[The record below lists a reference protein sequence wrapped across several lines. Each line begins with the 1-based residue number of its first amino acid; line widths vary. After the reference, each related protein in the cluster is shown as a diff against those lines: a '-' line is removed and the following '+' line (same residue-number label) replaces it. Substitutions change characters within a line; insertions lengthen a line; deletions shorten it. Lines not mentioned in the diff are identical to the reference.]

1 MTEAFDRVRGVR
13 ELPLFP
19 LPIALFPGVP
29 LPLHIFEPRYQ
40 EMLKDARAG
49 NDFIGISYFDAGESD
64 ARTPPVGHVGCVAE
78 IVEAQEQPDGRANI
92 ITVGIIRYHIDEYV
106 ERGDSYLVGRPSFF
120 EDDAED
126 DAELNARA
134 REVTDLFMRIARA
147 MRSLNNE
154 RAMLPDLPEAD
165 PERLSF
171 LIAAALE
178 IESEIKL
185 ELLEMRS
192 TVGRLTRIRD
202 MLKQA
207 ASGYEERARVHGVAK
222 TNGHSGKNFPIG

>member
-1 MTEAFDRVRGVR
+1 MSEAFDRVRGVR

-29 LPLHIFEPRYQ
+29 LPLHIFEPRYR

-49 NDFIGISYFDAGESD
+49 NNFIGISYFEAGESEVT
-64 ARTPPVGHVGCVAE
+64 TPPVGHVGCVAE

-126 DAELNARA
+126 DKELNKRA

-154 RAMLPDLPEAD
+154 RATLPDLPEAD

-178 IESEIKL
+178 IDSDIKL

-192 TVGRLTRIRD
+192 TTNRLTRIRD
-202 MLKQA
+202 LLKQA
-207 ASGYEERARVHGVAK
+207 ASGYEERARVHSVAK

>member
-29 LPLHIFEPRYQ
+29 LPLHIFEPRYR

-49 NDFIGISYFDAGESD
+49 NNFIGISYFDAGESD
-64 ARTPPVGHVGCVAE
+64 AQTPPAGHVGCVAE
-78 IVEAQEQPDGRANI
+78 IVEVQDQPDGRANI
-92 ITVGIIRYHIDEYV
+92 ITVGIIRYHIDEYI
-106 ERGDSYLVGRPSFF
+106 ERGDSYLVGRPTFF
-120 EDDAED
+120 EDEAED
-126 DAELNARA
+126 DTELNERA

-154 RAMLPDLPEAD
+154 RATLPDLPEAD

-178 IESEIKL
+178 IDSEIKL
-185 ELLEMRS
+185 DLLEMRS
-192 TVGRLTRIRD
+192 TIRRLTRIRD
-202 MLKQA
+202 MLKEA
-207 ASGYEERARVHGVAK
+207 ASGYEERARVHLVAK